1 MHPVP
6 TLLEYLEDIQTKAAL
21 LKQLTKIF
29 VSPRNRMSTLPS
41 PLPSRLLGV
50 SLKMYFD
57 LPQTTAYTT
66 ALNSLPPHPHSLV
79 FLVPS
84 FPALPAC
91 SSLLSKSSIS
101 LGAQNCHWDDSGA
114 HTGEVSPKMLK
125 QVGCTIVELGHAERR
140 EEPFRE
146 GNEMVAAKAKA
157 AVRNGLVP
165 LVCIGEK
172 GRSSIVSE
180 GVGIAIR
187 ECGPQVISMLNAVG
201 PEVDVIFAYEPVW
214 AIGAKAPASA
224 DHVLTVMGQLKDIM
238 KGLGR
243 TGEVRI
249 LYGGSAGPGT
259 WKSLQAGADGLFLG
273 RFAHDVNALRR
284 VVEEMEED

>member
-1 MHPVP
+1 M
-6 TLLEYLEDIQTKAAL
+6 A
-21 LKQLTKIF
+21 
-29 VSPRNRMSTLPS
+29 
-41 PLPSRLLGV
+41 PLPSQLPPRLLGV

-66 ALNSLPPHPHSLV
+66 ALASLIQQSHNLL
-79 FLVPS
+79 FLIPS

-91 SSLLSKSSIS
+91 SSLLSKSSIL

-157 AVRNGLVP
+157 AVRNELVP

-187 ECGPQVISMLNAVG
+187 ECGPQVAGVLNAVG
-201 PEVDVIFAYEPVW
+201 PDVDVIFAYEPVW
-214 AIGAKAPASA
+214 AIGAKQPANA
-224 DHVLTVMGQLKDIM
+224 DHVLTVMRQLKDMI
-238 KGLGR
+238 KGMGR
-243 TGEVRI
+243 KGEVRI

-259 WKSLQAGADGLFLG
+259 WKDLKGEADGLFLG
-273 RFAHDVNALRR
+273 RFAHDVEAFKM
-284 VVEEMEED
+284 VVEEMDED